1 MAADVV
7 QVLVAEPSTNT
18 SAFIFTRL
26 LRSIESSGRSCQI
39 WMPDRAAITE
49 ASPWRPL
56 LETGRIRSRV
66 HPSPALLLLNTARDW
81 LAYHQ
86 LYQGQARSPV
96 MQLFGG
102 IDLRHW
108 GHASQR
114 HPAVRVG
121 LGEEITAALSS
132 QGIYREPL
140 HTLPFGLDPSEL
152 PALPAE
158 QSNQKVLILAKHQPA
173 LGLLIQQQ
181 LDAAGLDCQS
191 ELMPWPRD
199 RMLQAMAVAATV
211 VILAPPEGE
220 ASLGQRRLSAMALQA
235 AVVSQSRSGL
245 DALCQ
250 EGRNAL
256 VRPAEP
262 KALTE
267 AVRSLHGRSSTAL
280 RRRLVD
286 GGIATA
292 LRHGSARQELEFQ
305 QLLDRLPQLWQAA
318 CDCHSVVETSA

>member
-7 QVLVAEPSTNT
+7 QVLVTEPSTDT
-18 SAFIFTRL
+18 SASILTRL

-39 WMPDRAAITE
+39 WMPDQATIPE
-49 ASPWRPL
+49 ASPWWPL
-56 LETGRIRSRV
+56 FETGRIRSRV
-66 HPSPALLLLNTARDW
+66 HPSPALVLLSTARDW

-121 LGEEITAALSS
+121 LGAEITAALSS

-140 HTLPFGLDPSEL
+140 HTVPFGLDPSEL

-173 LGLLIQQQ
+173 LGLLLQQQ
-181 LDAAGLDCQS
+181 LDDAGLDCQV
-191 ELMPWPRD
+191 ELTPWPRD
-199 RMLQAMAVAATV
+199 CMLQAMAVAATA

-220 ASLGQRRLSAMALQA
+220 ASLGQRRLSAMALHA

-262 KALTE
+262 QVLTE

-292 LRHGSARQELEFQ
+292 LRHSSALQELEFQ
-305 QLLDRLPQLWQAA
+305 LLLDQLPQLWQEA